1 MYAQEAVSAP
11 KGFDVGL
18 MCAGCMLRLRL
29 CEVQIG
35 FDVGLMANLLNT
47 AWARLTH
54 MVRNH
59 LFMIMSGDNIERLRL
74 PDLATLQLMWL
85 KRLPNMPQ
93 LLSISQS
100 KDKKI
105 AKGTRSPSH

>member
-1 MYAQEAVSAP
+1 MEIFCLPSCHPSAAAHILVSSMYAQEAVSAP

-47 AWARLTH
+47 SWAGLTH
-54 MVRNH
+54 MARNH
-59 LFMIMSGDNIERLRL
+59 LFMIMSGDKIEHYVC
-74 PDLATLQLMWL
+74 PT
-85 KRLPNMPQ
+85 
-93 LLSISQS
+93 
-100 KDKKI
+100 
-105 AKGTRSPSH
+105 

>member
-59 LFMIMSGDNIERLRL
+59 LFMIMSGDKIERLRL
-74 PDLATLQLMWL
+74 PDFATLQLMWL
-85 KRLPNMPQ
+85 KRFPVQ
-93 LLSISQS
+93 
-100 KDKKI
+100 
-105 AKGTRSPSH
+105 PSFCPTPKARQRQR

>member
-1 MYAQEAVSAP
+1 MEIFCLPSCHPCAAAHSSVSSMFAQEAVSAP

-18 MCAGCMLRLRL
+18 MCAGCMLRLKL

-59 LFMIMSGDNIERLRL
+59 LFMIMSGDKIERLRL
-74 PDLATLQLMWL
+74 PD
-85 KRLPNMPQ
+85 
-93 LLSISQS
+93 S
-100 KDKKI
+100 
-105 AKGTRSPSH
+105 